1 MAFILYY
8 NGYMSDRKK
17 TILDIVEVL
26 GIAIVI
32 AFLLIKFVL
41 IPCRVTGS
49 SMYPTLEDGDFGYSF
64 VCTRNQGIK
73 RFDIVV
79 VKTEEKLLVKRV
91 IGLPNE
97 KIEYKGNKLYIN
109 GEYIAE
115 DFLNDD
121 VTTSDF
127 EYEIGDGLY
136 FCMGD
141 NRSISKDSRYYGAFE
156 ADRLVSTHL
165 FVAYPFTH
173 FGYHN

>member
-1 MAFILYY
+1 MNIK
-8 NGYMSDRKK
+8 KK

-26 GIAIVI
+26 VIAFAI

-49 SMYPTLEDGDFGYSF
+49 SMHSTLEDGDFGYSF
-64 VCTRNQGIK
+64 VCTRNSGIS

-79 VKTEEKLLVKRV
+79 VKTDDKLLVKRV

-97 KIEYKGNKLYIN
+97 KIEYKNNKLYIN
-109 GEYIAE
+109 GEYLEEEFLSDDAITK
-115 DFLNDD
+115 DF
-121 VTTSDF
+121 T
-127 EYEIGDGLY
+127 YEIGDNQY

-141 NRSISKDSRYYGAFE
+141 NRYISKDSRYYGAFDV
-156 ADRLVSTHL
+156 DRLVSTHL
-165 FVAYPFTH
+165 FVVFPFGH